1 MSMCLKCVFE
11 VLMIKKVPKK
21 IQSMLR
27 RLDIGFN
34 LVLGRL
40 S

>member
-11 VLMIKKVPKK
+11 VLMIKKVSKK